1 MGDFME
7 VQLSERKKSILAATV
22 ESYIKTAEAV
32 GSKSLTSDF
41 GCSSA
46 TIRQELSDLEEE
58 GLLMHLHT
66 SSGRVP
72 TDLGYRYY
80 VDVLMKH
87 HSLSSSDQLALRSAI
102 GTMSENLADT
112 FSHISQAVASLIDYT
127 IIVLTPDIFIES
139 LKVIHLI
146 MVDLDRIL
154 VVLLHAAG
162 VNKEFLMQIPSDQ
175 VNQDDLNRISK
186 LLTEKLEGR
195 SLSDL
200 NEETLSSMIQVLPEY
215 RSLLMTLGESLQNL
229 QISTQDNRQLLTS
242 GTSKM
247 LKLPEFKNIEFAQKV
262 LSSLEESKVLLKLL
276 SYHHSEEHYR
286 VFIGNEH
293 EVDDL
298 KECSLVVAPFK
309 GNGALGI
316 LGPKRMAY
324 DTIVPLVQNISGII
338 TTYLSR
344 TNGGKKNV

>member
-1 MGDFME
+1 MDF
-7 VQLSERKKSILAATV
+7 QLSDRKKAILSSTV
-22 ESYIKTAEAV
+22 ESYIKTAEPV
-32 GSKSLTSDF
+32 GSKSLSSDF

-46 TIRQELSDLEEE
+46 TIRQELADLENE

-72 TDLGYRYY
+72 TDMGYRYY
-80 VDVLMKH
+80 VDVLMKQNT
-87 HSLSSSDQLALRSAI
+87 LSSSDQLALRSVVGALS
-102 GTMSENLADT
+102 TNLSDS

-146 MVDLDRIL
+146 MVDLDRIM

-162 VNKEFLMQIPSDQ
+162 VNKEFLLTIPPDRIT
-175 VNQDDLNRISK
+175 QDDLNRISK

-200 NEETLSSMIQVLPEY
+200 DEATLSDLVRTLPEY
-215 RSLLMTLGESLQNL
+215 HSILVALSQELQKL
-229 QISTQDNRQLLTS
+229 HSSTRTNRQLVTS

-262 LSSLEESKVLLKLL
+262 LSTLEESKVLLDLL
-276 SYHHSEEHYR
+276 SYHQSEDRSKVLIGPEH
-286 VFIGNEH
+286 H
-293 EVDDL
+293 VDDL
-298 KECSLVVAPFK
+298 KECSLVVSPFK

-324 DTIVPLVQNISGII
+324 DTIVPLAQSISEMV
-338 TTYLSR
+338 TAYLSR
-344 TNGGKKNV
+344 THGGENHV